1 MACSFTGRLL
11 IDALIRVDPR
21 QRHER
26 EYADDDPR
34 WQDVQTLIAR
44 GIGLDDVRD
53 FSPGNRHCA
62 LCFALHR
69 ECPSSV
75 VRAFAAKGV
84 VVAHRAE
91 SYVCDTTPVCV
102 VARRN

>member
-1 MACSFTGRLL
+1 MAFSCTGRLL

-21 QRHER
+21 QCHEL

-34 WQDVQTLIAR
+34 WQGVLTLISHSV
-44 GIGLDDVRD
+44 GLDGVRD

-62 LCFALHR
+62 LCFAVHR
-69 ECPSSV
+69 ECPPSV

-84 VVAHRAE
+84 VAAHGAE
-91 SYVCDTTPVCV
+91 SYVCDTTP
-102 VARRN
+102 